1 MQNCKFLIAYFDLQ
15 EEYRG
20 LSAGE
25 RFLRDA
31 CTDRLQL
38 AIRERAA
45 YWKQRSKFKA
55 IREGDANTAFHHAH
69 ATNRLRRNQIKTLTV
84 DGCELTAHDAKTN
97 ALTAYFSSI
106 MGTTATAHWQFSL
119 EDIYRGVES
128 PTLDTLSA
136 PFTVEEAKAAVHR
149 MNRNSAPGPDGFGPG
164 FYMAVWDTVV
174 DKVMSFV
181 DAFAAGTV
189 DLERVNRAYIVL
201 LPKKPGATAPGDHRP
216 ICLQNCSLKIIA
228 KILTSRLQVQIP
240 KLIDMDQTGF
250 IKGCSISKNFNYAL
264 ELVQH
269 CHKQRLPTLVLKLD
283 FAKAFDSVNWDSLL
297 KILQCRGFPATWC
310 SWIQHILTTSKS
322 AILLNGCPGSWFTCK
337 KGLRQGDPLSP
348 YLFLL
353 VADVLQRLI
362 KCDGGVRHPASD
374 ALPCPVI

>member
-1 MQNCKFLIAYFDLQ
+1 M
-15 EEYRG
+15 
-20 LSAGE
+20 
-25 RFLRDA
+25 
-31 CTDRLQL
+31 
-38 AIRERAA
+38 AA
-45 YWKQRSKFKA
+45 
-55 IREGDANTAFHHAH
+55 
-69 ATNRLRRNQIKTLTV
+69 
-84 DGCELTAHDAKTN
+84 
-97 ALTAYFSSI
+97 
-106 MGTTATAHWQFSL
+106 
-119 EDIYRGVES
+119 
-128 PTLDTLSA
+128 
-136 PFTVEEAKAAVHR
+136 
-149 MNRNSAPGPDGFGPG
+149 
-164 FYMAVWDTVV
+164 WDTVG

-250 IKGCSISKNFNYAL
+250 IKGCSISENFIYAL